1 MSSKVVIYH
10 NPRCQKSR
18 NALNELEALHVEADV
33 VEYLKEKLS
42 VNELKELC
50 VKLGIKPSELVRKNE
65 ALYKEK
71 YKNKVLSEEQWL
83 EILVESPSLIQR
95 PIVVKG
101 KKALIAREEGLLKQF
116 LK

>member
-1 MSSKVVIYH
+1 MSSTIIYH

-18 NALNELEALHVEADV
+18 TALQELEERGGEIQVI
-33 VEYLKEKLS
+33 EYLKETPT

-50 VKLGIKPSELVRKNE
+50 VKLGIKPFELIRKSEP
-65 ALYKEK
+65 LYKEN
-71 YKNKVLSEEQWL
+71 YKNEELSDIQWF
-83 EILVESPSLIQR
+83 EILAEHPILIER

-101 KKALIAREEGLLKQF
+101 SKALIAREPGVLSKF